1 MRNITKKAGWIL
13 LTIVS
18 VILFATLLLAALP
31 FVGIGYLLVL
41 VFDSLFDWLK
51 EINPF
56 STKEAPK

>member
-1 MRNITKKAGWIL
+1 M
-13 LTIVS
+13 S